1 MKLEVTDNTWNIPL
15 KEQKGFVEGQIGDL
29 KQLSG
34 SQIKTLQNDDNRNLL
49 IFPHDL
55 HEYGDEISEE
65 TICELDESKDGP
77 RLTTGNIMGFVGLN
91 DTQLTIRSRFSQG
104 GKEDYFL
111 HYMLQK
117 VFCIN
122 VFDLKHETSGEDVF
136 DFMLYLF
143 PCYLKKAMRQG
154 LFKEYQRREYN
165 DANVRG
171 PIDLARHI
179 RMNVP
184 FAGRIAY
191 KTREQCYDNHITQL
205 IRHTIEYIRR
215 HPFGANILNNDP
227 VVRDFVSQIE
237 LATPSYDRNSREQVI
252 NANLRPVCHPFY
264 SEYTGLQ
271 DLCVRILRHK
281 SLKYGQ
287 EKDTIYGILFDGA
300 WLWEEYLATILCGEP
315 LGFKHPRNKAHSGGI
330 WLFEK
335 DDEDFISDSGPVSRC
350 RRYPDFYKDDF
361 ILDAKYKRLESG
373 YIDRDDMH
381 QIIAYM
387 HVQKASRGG
396 LIYPLEANET
406 TSSVDNLVSKRR
418 LGKLRG
424 DGGEIWTYGVK
435 IPKGEEIDFYCK
447 YCRLMDQLENSVILY
462 FV

>member
-1 MKLEVTDNTWNIPL
+1 
-15 KEQKGFVEGQIGDL
+15 
-29 KQLSG
+29 
-34 SQIKTLQNDDNRNLL
+34 
-49 IFPHDL
+49 
-55 HEYGDEISEE
+55 
-65 TICELDESKDGP
+65 
-77 RLTTGNIMGFVGLN
+77 MGFVGLN

-122 VFDLKHETSGEDVF
+122 VFDLKYETSGEDVF

-143 PCYLKKAMRQG
+143 PYYLKKAMRQG

-215 HPFGANILNNDP
+215 HPFGASILNNDT

-252 NANLRPVCHPFY
+252 NANLRPIRHPFY

-271 DLCVRILRHK
+271 DFCVRILRHK

-287 EKDTIYGILFDGA
+287 EKDKIYGILFDGA

-315 LGFKHPRNKAHSGGI
+315 LGFKHPRNKKQEGSI
-330 WLFEK
+330 SLFE
-335 DDEDFISDSGPVSRC
+335 DGGYPQ
-350 RRYPDFYKDDF
+350 YPDFFKPGI
-361 ILDAKYKRLESG
+361 ILDAKYKRLENGVGS
-373 YIDRDDMH
+373 DDM
-381 QIIAYM
+381 QQVIAYM
-387 HVQKASRGG
+387 HVEMASYGG
-396 LIYPLEANET
+396 LIFPVD
-406 TSSVDNLVSKRR
+406 SSLSGADSFCGHQWIGNDQGR
-418 LGKLRG
+418 LRG
-424 DGGEIWTYGVK
+424 FGGQMFTYGVK
-435 IPKGEEIDFYCK
+435 IPSEDNFPSYMQFCSLMREEEESLKECHYTFIPP
-447 YCRLMDQLENSVILY
+447 ILKSLL
-462 FV
+462 